1 MKNTVKRIFLAS
13 HIESDF
19 VNLKLLSDLKLRL
32 SHEKINWTKTQQ
44 THITLKFFGDT
55 NVDLIENIDNK
66 LNEAIKNH
74 SEFEINFKKLG
85 IFGSSYNPKVLWL
98 NFEDNNN
105 FKNIFD
111 DVQKKLEEINIFGD
125 RQNFVPHLTLGR
137 IKKLTDKKIFQNTI
151 DEYNSFES
159 EAVLIKELT
168 LYESILRTKGATHI
182 PLRTYKLR

>member
-1 MKNTVKRIFLAS
+1 MNTLSKRTFLAA

-19 VNLKLLSDLKLRL
+19 VNLKLLPDLKFGL
-32 SHEKINWTKTQQ
+32 SHEKINWTKTEQ

-55 NVDLIENIDNK
+55 RIDLIESIDNK
-66 LNEAIKNH
+66 LNEAIKKH
-74 SEFEINFKKLG
+74 SEFKINFKKIG

-111 DVQKKLEEINIFGD
+111 DIQQKLEEINIFGD

-137 IKKLTDKKIFQNTI
+137 IKKLTDKKIFQNI
-151 DEYNSFES
+151 IEKHNFIECDE
-159 EAVLIKELT
+159 VLINEFT
-168 LYESILRTKGATHI
+168 LYESILSSRGATHM
-182 PLRTYKLR
+182 PLKTYKLR